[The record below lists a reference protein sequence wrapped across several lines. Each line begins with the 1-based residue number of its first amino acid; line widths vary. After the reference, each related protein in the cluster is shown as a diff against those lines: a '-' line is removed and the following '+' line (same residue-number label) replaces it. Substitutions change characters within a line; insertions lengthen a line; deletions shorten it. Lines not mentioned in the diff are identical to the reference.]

1 MSTGARAPELLVFM
15 KENKEVKISYWAA
28 HFTTIVSVTL
38 VLVLVALI
46 AVIWIGA
53 DTETRRL
60 KERLELSVV
69 MADTVPDAGAAA
81 LAREIA
87 GKPYAAS
94 VKVVTSEE
102 ALRNWTRDT
111 GEDLQKLFGV
121 NPLSPEVSFSV
132 KADYASAANLA
143 AIRASLEKAPGVESV
158 DAPDAAMVDA
168 MNDNIGRLTVVLA
181 VVAAVML
188 LISFVL
194 INNTVHLSI
203 YSRRFSIHT
212 MQLVG
217 ATDGFIRRP
226 VVVNNMLCGL
236 IAGLLASALIA
247 VAFVAAGEAG
257 YMDVVSRVGWEMVG
271 VVSAAIVVLGMAMCA
286 LAAWMASSRYLHK
299 KYDELFR

>member
-1 MSTGARAPELLVFM
+1 MSTGARAPALLVFM

-132 KADYASAANLA
+132 SSAEYALD
-143 AIRASLEKAPGVESV
+143 GVESV

-236 IAGLLASALIA
+236 IAGLLASTLIA
-247 VAFVAAGEAG
+247 VAFVAAGEVTW
-257 YMDVVSRVGWEMVG
+257 MWFPVSGGRWLEWCRRLLSCSAWPCVRLRHGWRRR
-271 VVSAAIVVLGMAMCA
+271 AICIRNMTSCSVDGA
-286 LAAWMASSRYLHK
+286 R
-299 KYDELFR
+299 R